1 MCQQATTVRE
11 MEYPD
16 QLVMEIPVWV
26 CGTQKWVTGLT
37 KRTTC
42 DDVVYA
48 LLYNDGKHE
57 AENTDKY
64 TIYERWRD
72 VERPLQGRTK
82 ILKIWRAWGAE
93 QCNVQLA
100 MRHADEIGEYGEFLH
115 TRRRR
120 HRKTKHRE
128 RDPRSRHSKSKTN
141 QRHGESESRLKTME
155 ELAKLVIQQ
164 ERRLHDIG
172 SRIEHTDR
180 KIFNIESDLHECRVA
195 KDGENY
201 LQDAYLNSGQEDS
214 LTEFLRNV
222 EPENLEMYI
231 QFCEHV
237 IELDDKIKNE
247 ESKMMDLSGQIF
259 EQSTLNDAFHYADN
273 YNADVTD
280 GNLESDLANLQADL
294 NRIVSANMMQKYK
307 AVEITKEIDYCDR
320 VLNQKQEIIQ
330 QLQKELEYVEK
341 CEDVNE
347 IPKTNYRQS
356 IDFFHT
362 STPINH
368 HTESKIN
375 QAVKHDNEADYVNIG
390 AIMEWQEE
398 EGQNQAC
405 AQNRYEQD
413 VGESAVKKNSFDTED
428 SFSVDTDNTS
438 NDSQF
443 GSTNQKDRCSDKF
456 GSTNQKDRFSYNF
469 HQTRPLFQFPTMTSL
484 DNDDM
489 ISERI
494 QKEIYDYKS
503 LRKCGDFTRNLTSL
517 NGDRSFSCAKSMD
530 ENDSN
535 SDTGLSSMHSDE
547 SPNLLETLV

>member
-1 MCQQATTVRE
+1 

-48 LLYNDGKHE
+48 LLYNDDKHE

-64 TIYERWRD
+64 TIHERWRD

-93 QCNVQLA
+93 QCNVQLT

-120 HRKTKHRE
+120 HRRTKHRE
-128 RDPRSRHSKSKTN
+128 RDPRNRHSKSKTD

-155 ELAKLVIQQ
+155 ELAKQVIQQ

-180 KIFNIESDLHECRVA
+180 KIYNIESELHECRVA

-201 LQDAYLNSGQEDS
+201 LQDAYLNTGQEDS
-214 LTEFLRNV
+214 LTEFLSNV

-231 QFCEHV
+231 QFCERV
-237 IELDDKIKNE
+237 IDLDDKIKNE

-259 EQSTLNDAFHYADN
+259 EQSSLNDAFHYADK
-273 YNADVTD
+273 YNTD
-280 GNLESDLANLQADL
+280 IVDTNLESELANLQADL

-307 AVEITKEIDYCDR
+307 AVEITKEIDHCDR
-320 VLNQKQEIIQ
+320 VLHQKQEIIQ
-330 QLQKELEYVEK
+330 QLQRELEYVEK
-341 CEDVNE
+341 CEDVKE
-347 IPKTNYRQS
+347 IPQKTCNQS
-356 IDFFHT
+356 VDFFHT

-375 QAVKHDNEADYVNIG
+375 QSAKQDKDSDYVNIG

-398 EGQNQAC
+398 EDQNQAC
-405 AQNRYEQD
+405 AQHIYEQD
-413 VGESAVKKNSFDTED
+413 VVESGAKKNSFDTED

-443 GSTNQKDRCSDKF
+443 GSTNH
-456 GSTNQKDRFSYNF
+456 KDRFPYKF
-469 HQTRPLFQFPTMTSL
+469 RQTRPLFQFPAMTSL

-503 LRKCGDFTRNLTSL
+503 LRKCSDFNRNLTNLS
-517 NGDRSFSCAKSMD
+517 GDQSYSCAKNMD

>member
-1 MCQQATTVRE
+1 MNLKQRSSDGIFKLKIWDILILK
-11 MEYPD
+11 MEYPE
-16 QLVMEIPVWV
+16 QLVVEVPVWV

-42 DDVVYA
+42 DDVIYA
-48 LLYNDGKHE
+48 LLYNDGQHE
-57 AENTDKY
+57 MESTDKY

-93 QCNVQLA
+93 QCNIQLA

-115 TRRRR
+115 SRRRR
-120 HRKTKHRE
+120 HRRTKNKERE
-128 RDPRSRHSKSKTN
+128 SRSRHSKSKSEH
-141 QRHGESESRLKTME
+141 RHGESESRLKSME

-172 SRIEHTDR
+172 HRIENTDR
-180 KIFNIESDLHECRVA
+180 KIYSIESELHECRVA

-201 LQDAYLNSGQEDS
+201 LQDAYLNSGLEDS
-214 LTEFLRNV
+214 MAEFLRNV

-231 QFCEHV
+231 QFCERV
-237 IELDDKIKNE
+237 IDLDDKIKNE

-259 EQSTLNDAFHYADN
+259 EQSSMNDAFC
-273 YNADVTD
+273 NADMYNTD
-280 GNLESDLANLQADL
+280 RNIESELANLQAEL

-307 AVEITKEIDYCDR
+307 AVEITKEIDYCDK
-320 VLNQKQEIIQ
+320 VLNQKQDVIQ
-330 QLQKELEYVEK
+330 QLQRELEYVEK
-341 CEDVNE
+341 CDDDVDRV
-347 IPKTNYRQS
+347 PKSKPNHQTVDY
-356 IDFFHT
+356 FHT
-362 STPINH
+362 STPITH
-368 HTESKIN
+368 HTESKI
-375 QAVKHDNEADYVNIG
+375 KHSARRENDSEADYVNIG
-390 AIMEWQEE
+390 AIMEWQDKEE
-398 EGQNQAC
+398 QGSC
-405 AQNRYEQD
+405 EQD
-413 VGESAVKKNSFDTED
+413 SKETNTKKNSFDIED

-443 GSTNQKDRCSDKF
+443 GSTNHRE
-456 GSTNQKDRFSYNF
+456 RFQQN
-469 HQTRPLFQFPTMTSL
+469 RPIFQFPAPNSL
-484 DNDDM
+484 DNDEL

-494 QKEIYDYKS
+494 HKEIYAYKTP
-503 LRKCGDFTRNLTSL
+503 RKCGDFTRSLTSL
-517 NGDRSFSCAKSMD
+517 NGDRSFACTKSMD

>member
-1 MCQQATTVRE
+1 

-16 QLVMEIPVWV
+16 QLVVEIPVWV

-42 DDVVYA
+42 DDVIYA

-57 AENTDKY
+57 IENTDKY
-64 TIYERWRD
+64 TIFERWRD

-93 QCNVQLA
+93 QCSVQLT

-115 TRRRR
+115 SRRRR
-120 HRKTKHRE
+120 HRRTKHKERE
-128 RDPRSRHSKSKTN
+128 PRRHSKSKTD
-141 QRHGESESRLKTME
+141 QRNGSSESRLKTME

-172 SRIEHTDR
+172 HRIENTDQ
-180 KIFNIESDLHECRVA
+180 KIFHIESELHECRVA

-201 LQDAYLNSGQEDS
+201 LQEAYLNSGQDDS
-214 LTEFLRNV
+214 MTEFLRNV

-231 QFCEHV
+231 QFCERV
-237 IELDDKIKNE
+237 IQLDDKIQNE
-247 ESKMMDLSGQIF
+247 ESKIMDLSEQIH
-259 EQSTLNDAFHYADN
+259 EQSTLNDAFH
-273 YNADVTD
+273 NADMYNTNVTD
-280 GNLESDLANLQADL
+280 GNLETELAYLQADL

-320 VLNQKQEIIQ
+320 VLHQKQEIIQ
-330 QLQKELEYVEK
+330 QLQKELEYLEK
-341 CEDVNE
+341 CDE
-347 IPKTNYRQS
+347 IVEELPKQKHNQS
-356 IDFFHT
+356 VDFFHT
-362 STPINH
+362 STPISH
-368 HTESKIN
+368 HTASKVN
-375 QAVKHDNEADYVNIG
+375 QSTKRVEDNDADYVNIG
-390 AIMEWQEE
+390 AIMEWQEQE
-398 EGQNQAC
+398 EQVSTC
-405 AQNRYEQD
+405 AQGIYEHEA
-413 VGESAVKKNSFDTED
+413 GENSAKKHSFDTED

-443 GSTNQKDRCSDKF
+443 GSVNQRDKF
-456 GSTNQKDRFSYNF
+456 SNKFN
-469 HQTRPLFQFPTMTSL
+469 QTRPLFQFPATNSL
-484 DNDDM
+484 DNDEL

-494 QKEIYDYKS
+494 QKEIYAYKS
-503 LRKCGDFTRNLTSL
+503 PRKCSDFTRSLTSL
-517 NGDRSFSCAKSMD
+517 NGDRSFACTKSVD